1 MLKAVAGFAVSMG
14 MMTSAQVP
22 GAVPGKVPETS
33 KYTMI
38 VPAVQPKVTA
48 GQLVL
53 IELESKFAQ
62 SVAEGGGKA
71 FATWF
76 AEDAV
81 TLSNGKPAVRGRGAI
96 AQSASWSPA
105 EYTLT
110 WTPQGAE
117 MDVANDMGYTWGHY
131 EARSMGLD
139 GKPVVTKGRYITIW
153 KKQADGAWKVA
164 MDASADEPAGDNCC
178 RVLTP

>member
-1 MLKAVAGFAVSMG
+1 MLKIAMGFGLLIGVMA
-14 MMTSAQVP
+14 SAQVP
-22 GAVPGKVPETS
+22 GGVPGTVPETS

-38 VPAVQPKVTA
+38 VPAVQPKVSA

-62 SVAEGGGKA
+62 SVAEGGGRA

-96 AQSASWSPA
+96 AQSANWTPT
-105 EYTLT
+105 EYALT
-110 WTPQGAE
+110 WTPQGVE
-117 MDVANDMGYTWGHY
+117 MGAANDMGFTWGHY
-131 EARSMGLD
+131 EAKSMGRD
-139 GKPVVTKGRYITIW
+139 GKPVVLKGRYITIW

-164 MDASADEPAGDNCC
+164 MDASAEEPAGDDCC
-178 RVLTP
+178 TVSRP